1 MFFHLFEDFIRN
13 ISGPLGI
20 WIRKLYY
27 SNRFKKCGKKLVI
40 SEGVFFDRPSLISIG
55 DNVWIDKQCIFIT
68 GKVSRKNCIHIEEPI
83 NEGEIIIGN
92 NAHIGIRTIM
102 QAHGGITI
110 GDYFTSGAD
119 SKLYTLSNDVYKS
132 YTGTHNGNKDE
143 LFYTLKPIV
152 IGFNVWLGMQTI
164 IIGGS
169 IGDNVF
175 LKGNSISTN
184 TIQSNSI
191 ADGIPASRIRN
202 RFN

>member
-1 MFFHLFEDFIRN
+1 
-13 ISGPLGI
+13 
-20 WIRKLYY
+20 
-27 SNRFKKCGKKLVI
+27 
-40 SEGVFFDRPSLISIG
+40 VF
-55 DNVWIDKQCIFIT
+55 
-68 GKVSRKNCIHIEEPI
+68 RKNCIHLAEPI

-132 YTGTHNGNKDE
+132 DRGTHSSNKDE

-184 TIQSNSI
+184 AIQSNSI
-191 ADGIPASRIRN
+191 AGGNPVSRIRN